1 MRTADRRSSDIY
13 KDMDKSKAR
22 IYDDLM
28 ARHWDYWD
36 EGEYRHIFVGELGKG
51 VVTGGRDIMPDAQW
65 DAPISTW
72 PRSPGTTP
80 GRCWPTPAN
89 R

>member
-1 MRTADRRSSDIY
+1 MQTVRTADRRSSDIY

-36 EGEYRHIFVGELGKG
+36 EGE
-51 VVTGGRDIMPDAQW
+51 
-65 DAPISTW
+65 
-72 PRSPGTTP
+72 
-80 GRCWPTPAN
+80 
-89 R
+89 

>member
-1 MRTADRRSSDIY
+1 MCIRDSY

-36 EGEYRHIFVGELGKG
+36 EGEYLSLIHISFSCPML
-51 VVTGGRDIMPDAQW
+51 TNA
-65 DAPISTW
+65 AF
-72 PRSPGTTP
+72 SPGMILRTFP
-80 GRCWPTPAN
+80 R
-89 R
+89 